1 MTLKATLE
9 QINNNETAVMDED
22 SAGKHAWKTIQQ
34 WMKELR
40 PFLDAIRDSNI
51 GTLKLW
57 MHQHMQGLL
66 HADLR
71 MLEGDSRWSE
81 LNGSRKEESL
91 SYSIVEAVEDRLY
104 IGQSNE
110 GWSWEDGRSILTI
123 NIFNNFENVRGEKR
137 QIFVLCS
144 NDWSSKSLI

>member
-1 MTLKATLE
+1 
-9 QINNNETAVMDED
+9 
-22 SAGKHAWKTIQQ
+22 
-34 WMKELR
+34 MKELR

-110 GWSWEDGRSILTI
+110 GWS
-123 NIFNNFENVRGEKR
+123 
-137 QIFVLCS
+137 
-144 NDWSSKSLI
+144 